1 MPSDNLVLR
10 GGNWYVRLSVPVDVR
25 PILNRREFIASLK
38 TGSKQEAQALKL
50 PFLQSWRAEIAQAR
64 GQNPDLEEKQRE
76 GAYTASQEI
85 DRFLNESVTKT
96 ALGKSEDLS
105 VSFAE
110 LAERLNLSGQAK
122 QVAEMMFHKYQGQLD
137 MEGTVE
143 FLKAMAMHSKA
154 DAYSQI
160 NPANPAEVKGILK
173 DPSHYRAKSP
183 ITLPRLKGFED
194 YQRNTKGIVRKT
206 VDMQVS
212 RLKKLKAWLEEN
224 RADLTHESI
233 EAYLD
238 TLPFSVK
245 TKKQHL
251 FAGNSF
257 WKYALRK
264 DSQFKERHKDR
275 ANPFEKHDFEENRG
289 AKKNERKAFTVEDIR
304 ALYEASKNQNLSDLI
319 AMGAYT
325 GARIEEI
332 CRLKI
337 DDIVREDGIDCFY
350 IKDGKTENAERIVP
364 IHKSLKP
371 IVKRLIK
378 DSEDQYL
385 ISVSGKNKYG
395 NRSDSLGKQF
405 GRLKKSIGYGPEF
418 VFHSLRKSFIT
429 LLQNNDVPGLTIASI
444 VGHETGTITFDVYS
458 SGPSARQ
465 KLKAISTLKIIN
477 Q

>member
-1 MPSDNLVLR
+1 
-10 GGNWYVRLSVPVDVR
+10 
-25 PILNRREFIASLK
+25 
-38 TGSKQEAQALKL
+38 
-50 PFLQSWRAEIAQAR
+50 
-64 GQNPDLEEKQRE
+64 
-76 GAYTASQEI
+76 
-85 DRFLNESVTKT
+85 
-96 ALGKSEDLS
+96 
-105 VSFAE
+105 
-110 LAERLNLSGQAK
+110 
-122 QVAEMMFHKYQGQLD
+122 
-137 MEGTVE
+137 
-143 FLKAMAMHSKA
+143 
-154 DAYSQI
+154 
-160 NPANPAEVKGILK
+160 
-173 DPSHYRAKSP
+173 
-183 ITLPRLKGFED
+183 
-194 YQRNTKGIVRKT
+194 
-206 VDMQVS
+206 MQVS
-212 RLKKLKAWLEEN
+212 RLRKLKAWLEEN
-224 RADLTHESI
+224 KADLTHENI
-233 EAYLD
+233 ERYLD

-264 DSQFKERHKDR
+264 DSQFKEQHKEQ
-275 ANPFEKHDFEENRG
+275 ANPFEKHNFEENRG

-304 ALYEASKNQNLSDLI
+304 RLYEASKNQNLSDLI

-364 IHKSLKP
+364 IHKTLKP

-378 DSEDQYL
+378 DSEDQFL
-385 ISVSGKNKYG
+385 IPVSGRNKYG

-405 GRLKKSIGYGPEF
+405 GRLKKSLGYGPEF

-458 SGPSARQ
+458 AGPSARQ
-465 KLKAISTLKIIN
+465 KLKAISSLKVIH